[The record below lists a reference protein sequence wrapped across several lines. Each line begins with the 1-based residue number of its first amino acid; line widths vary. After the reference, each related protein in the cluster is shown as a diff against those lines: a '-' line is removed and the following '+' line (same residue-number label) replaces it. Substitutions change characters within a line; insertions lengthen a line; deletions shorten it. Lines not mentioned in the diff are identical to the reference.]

1 VYARL
6 SQAGSGRGAA
16 LMAHDRRHATFTV
29 LGSGSATVD
38 RGESPLPIRYAV
50 TARRAFRGSSDQIAC
65 VREFVRLALGPV
77 PVLDEAVLL
86 ASELSTNAVVHTASG
101 DRGTFDVA
109 VCRYASSVRVEVRDA
124 GSRRVPV
131 TDPHNDLAEEGCGL
145 GLVDLVADRWGHS
158 GDCEGRSV
166 YFELCW

>member
-1 VYARL
+1 MTY
-6 SQAGSGRGAA
+6 
-16 LMAHDRRHATFTV
+16 DRQHATFAM
-29 LGSGSATVD
+29 LASGSATANRD
-38 RGESPLPIRYAV
+38 GSPLPSSYAV
-50 TARRAFRGSSDQIAC
+50 TVRRAFRGSNDQVAR

-86 ASELSTNAVVHTASG
+86 ASELSTNAVMHTASG
-101 DRGTFDVA
+101 DGGTFDVA

-131 TDPHNDLAEEGCGL
+131 ARPHDDLAEEGRGL
-145 GLVDLVADRWGHS
+145 GLVDFVADRWGHS
-158 GDCEGRSV
+158 GDGEGRSV